1 MNYLYSSTCLH
12 PVGEFKG
19 QLNGVVVP
27 KYTDAD
33 AETWYRWIMAN
44 KDTQA
49 LIYADPSIGVEQ
61 GRLVRDLY
69 RQFDPRP
76 MIIRRLDQDAIE
88 VSQIQKSRVMGCDG
102 LVFPHSAN
110 ISDLADEV
118 RDSGLHILRDGFSYE
133 GEKVSVNV
141 VDAAAAQ
148 PTGAGA
154 SEKSNTS
161 LVPPE
166 ATCPNPS
173 TCPTHSSPT
182 APIAHPSSDPSPQI
196 EGPII
201 KICGLRT
208 LDAAVTAME
217 SGADMLGMILVPGR
231 ARTVN
236 FDVAREIAAVV
247 RSGKYRNTHSGKRP
261 LLVGVFR
268 NQPLPYI
275 LSCVADLNLDIVQL
289 HGDEPLDWC
298 RQIPVS
304 VIKRVSPGKRDFRQS
319 LVAGY
324 QSYSLLDSEVGGEGQ
339 LVDWTSAEKWYDNH
353 VRFILA
359 GGLTPEN
366 VSQAVKVKG
375 VIGVDVSGGVETDGE
390 KDLDKIRLFIKNA
403 RM

>member
-19 QLNGVVVP
+19 QLSGIMVP
-27 KYTDAD
+27 KYTEDDAD
-33 AETWYRWIMAN
+33 QWYRWIMQHKHA
-44 KDTQA
+44 QA
-49 LIYADPSIGVEQ
+49 LIYTDGSIGVEQ

-76 MIIRRLDQDAIE
+76 MIIRRLDDNDIAAT
-88 VSQIQKSRVMGCDG
+88 QIQKSRVMGCDG
-102 LVFPHSAN
+102 LVFPHSAD
-110 ISDLADEV
+110 ISALAEEV
-118 RDSGLHILRDGFSYE
+118 RDSGLHILRDGISYE
-133 GEKVSVNV
+133 GEKVSV
-141 VDAAAAQ
+141 
-148 PTGAGA
+148 
-154 SEKSNTS
+154 S
-161 LVPPE
+161 LGTE
-166 ATCPNPS
+166 AELPQVQKPSPSPCPNPS
-173 TCPTHSSPT
+173 TCPTHTSHATPEFG
-182 APIAHPSSDPSPQI
+182 IV
-196 EGPII
+196 

-208 LDAAVTAME
+208 LEAAVVAME

-236 FDVAREIAAVV
+236 FDVAREIASVV
-247 RSGKYRNTHSGKRP
+247 RSGKYRNAHSGKRP
-261 LLVGVFR
+261 MLVGVFR

-275 LSCVADLNLDIVQL
+275 QQCVSDLNLDLVQL

-366 VSQAVKVKG
+366 VSQAVRVKG
-375 VIGVDVSGGVETDGE
+375 VIGVDVSGGVETNGE
-390 KDLDKIRLFIKNA
+390 KDLDKIRLFVKNA
-403 RM
+403 RS

>member
-19 QLNGVVVP
+19 QLNGLMVP
-27 KYTDAD
+27 KYTDSD
-33 AETWYRWIMAN
+33 AEAWYRWIMAN
-44 KDTQA
+44 RHAQA
-49 LIYADPSIGVEQ
+49 LIYTDSSIGVEQ

-133 GEKVSVNV
+133 GEKVSVTLT
-141 VDAAAAQ
+141 D
-148 PTGAGA
+148 GAGTCG
-154 SEKSNTS
+154 SSKTS
-161 LVPPE
+161 PTPE
-166 ATCPNPS
+166 CPHPTTCPAHN
-173 TCPTHSSPT
+173 SPT
-182 APIAHPSSDPSPQI
+182 AALGHTTIPTPAN
-196 EGPII
+196 EGPVV

-208 LDAAVTAME
+208 LEAAVVAME
-217 SGADMLGMILVPGR
+217 NGADMLGMILVPGR

-247 RSGKYRNTHSGKRP
+247 RSGKYRNVHSGKRP

-324 QSYSLLDSEVGGEGQ
+324 QAYSLLDSEVGGEGQ

-366 VSQAVKVKG
+366 VAEAVQVKG

-403 RM
+403 RK

>member
-1 MNYLYSSTCLH
+1 MDYLYSSTCLH

-19 QLNGVVVP
+19 QLDGVKVP
-27 KYTDAD
+27 RYTEGDA
-33 AETWYRWIMAN
+33 ANWYKWIMDHKHA
-44 KDTQA
+44 QA
-49 LIYADPSIGVEQ
+49 LIYADDSVGVEQ

-76 MIIRRLDQDAIE
+76 MIIRRLDTDIDRA
-88 VSQIQKSRVMGCDG
+88 QIQKSRVMGCDG

-110 ISDLADEV
+110 VSDLAEEM

-133 GEKVSVNV
+133 GEKVSVHLGHV
-141 VDAAAAQ
+141 ESSPA
-148 PTGAGA
+148 
-154 SEKSNTS
+154 
-161 LVPPE
+161 PE
-166 ATCPNPS
+166 CPNPS
-173 TCPTHSSPT
+173 SCPTHSTPL
-182 APIAHPSSDPSPQI
+182 PSSMAKKSTEEASPI
-196 EGPII
+196 V

-208 LDAAVTAME
+208 LEAAVTAME

-236 FDVAREIAAVV
+236 FDVAREIAAAV

-275 LSCVADLNLDIVQL
+275 LSCVADLNLDMVQL

-339 LVDWTSAEKWYDNH
+339 LVDWSAAETWYDNH
-353 VRFILA
+353 VRFLLA

-366 VSQAVKVKG
+366 VAQAVQVKG
-375 VIGVDVSGGVETDGE
+375 VVGVDVSGGVETDGE
-390 KDLDKIRLFIKNA
+390 KDLDKIRRFVKNA
-403 RM
+403 RVL